1 MNRTWTTESRRHAE
15 RSVELHS
22 RLRSFLIQEF
32 AQESPTDI
40 SGALMYE
47 LVSLVAAVT
56 TSEFDADRLITA
68 LLDRAGRQ
76 IETFG
81 VGRPHP

>member
-1 MNRTWTTESRRHAE
+1 
-15 RSVELHS
+15 
-22 RLRSFLIQEF
+22 
-32 AQESPTDI
+32 
-40 SGALMYE
+40 MYE